1 MISCILKIII
11 NLRKILFNHKNLFLR
26 AEHYLKHIYKFQGN
40 ENGKINNCF
49 EKQILFINYLI
60 ERLECNL
67 IFQQNKSNFGKSN
80 YFLCKKNILKL
91 IIFAKTC
98 CFFKIKKYDQ
108 KYHKYLAIKKKKLRK
123 IFRLETISSLT
134 IFSRKNNNRK

>member
-1 MISCILKIII
+1 MRLLRCSSDRSGLNSMIESFYLLCRIKD
-11 NLRKILFNHKNLFLR
+11 HKNLFLR

-80 YFLCKKNILKL
+80 YFLCKKNIFSNL
-91 IIFAKTC
+91 AKN
-98 CFFKIKKYDQ
+98 F
-108 KYHKYLAIKKKKLRK
+108 
-123 IFRLETISSLT
+123 
-134 IFSRKNNNRK
+134 